1 MEKIKVSIEWKIPT
15 RVEDCEEGSPS
26 SSMSIY
32 NLDSDEE
39 D

>member
-1 MEKIKVSIEWKIPT
+1 MEKNKAATERKIPP
-15 RVEDCEEGSPS
+15 RVEDCEEGSSS

-32 NLDSDEE
+32 NLDYDGE